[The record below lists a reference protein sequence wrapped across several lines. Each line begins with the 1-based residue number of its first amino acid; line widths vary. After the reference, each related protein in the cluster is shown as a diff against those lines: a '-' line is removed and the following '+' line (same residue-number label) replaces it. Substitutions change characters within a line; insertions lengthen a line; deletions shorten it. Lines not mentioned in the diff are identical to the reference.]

1 MPQLNFIQYFAAAQ
15 LCVPLLQVLLKVFL
29 DVADLRVIVN
39 FPVAFADRAGVLQ
52 VLLWSLAAFEA
63 VYLREAIAHCLAQML
78 ALCDLS
84 DDLHFIC
91 ERLLLVEHVGV

>member
-52 VLLWSLAAFEA
+52 VLL
-63 VYLREAIAHCLAQML
+63 
-78 ALCDLS
+78 
-84 DDLHFIC
+84 
-91 ERLLLVEHVGV
+91 